1 MYGAI
6 SGIKVEDRLKSGMN
20 AAEADQGEHTLA
32 QVVLGYIQSEDGL
45 GGERRR
51 RRWRVD
57 GVGIR
62 SWEEKATLTGR
73 ILGFPLC

>member
-51 RRWRVD
+51 RR
-57 GVGIR
+57 
-62 SWEEKATLTGR
+62 
-73 ILGFPLC
+73 